1 MRRGRCIGLLWLIT
15 AAAAVLGAPPVLGAE
30 IPEPK
35 AFGPEIPGLE
45 ISGLEIPADIGDEA
59 PGYPEQEEEAS
70 PQEIDQIIE
79 DYFKQIEN
87 GELNMGEDI
96 TSVKITD
103 PPLKTAGAE
112 HGGVR
117 YTLPNGNS
125 FVSSIPKG
133 MVSAEP
139 VELTLPQ
146 GALGLVQVNDGQ
158 ASIPGSWHFT
168 EPGGYRARL
177 LFYQDPSKNSRDYNV
192 YEVNFAFVITG
203 KSSRNLSVV
212 PAPEG
217 FAITGV
223 RKDGQMQDVENERCV
238 FLEGDGRFEIL
249 YEDTETG
256 SLHCQTSFVRDTTA
270 PFLSFSRELG
280 KEALTAPVNFT
291 PSEPGCRIS
300 MSYNGNKSY
309 VPGDTLTAAGSY
321 DLAVEDGAGNRR
333 SYHLWIR
340 QTYKLVDYRVVIIA
354 LLAIA
359 GTAARLLFLRRNM
372 RVL

>member
-1 MRRGRCIGLLWLIT
+1 MRRGRCTGLLWLIT
-15 AAAAVLGAPPVLGAE
+15 AAAVVLGATPVLGAPVPGEEIPGAEVPGIEALGVE
-30 IPEPK
+30 IPEDIMD
-35 AFGPEIPGLE
+35 G
-45 ISGLEIPADIGDEA
+45 ISGN
-59 PGYPEQEEEAS
+59 PEQEEEAS

-79 DYFKQIEN
+79 DYFKQIES
-87 GELNMGEDI
+87 GEIGTGEDV

-103 PPLKTAGAE
+103 PPLKMARAE
-112 HGGVR
+112 NGGLR

-133 MVSAEP
+133 MVSGEP
-139 VELTLPQ
+139 VDLTMVQ
-146 GALGLVQVNDGQ
+146 GALGLVQVNGGQ
-158 ASIPGSWHFT
+158 ASVPSSWHFT
-168 EPGGYRARL
+168 EPGSYEARL
-177 LFYQDPSKNSRDYNV
+177 LFYQDPSKRSQDYNV

-203 KSSRNLSVV
+203 GSSRSLSAV

-223 RKDGQMQDVENERCV
+223 RKDGRMQDVENERCV

-249 YEDTETG
+249 YEDTDTG
-256 SLHCQTSFVRDTTA
+256 GLHYQTSFVRDTTA
-270 PFLSFSRELG
+270 PFLSFSKELG
-280 KEALTAPVNFT
+280 KGALTAPVNFT

-309 VPGDTLTAAGSY
+309 VLGDTLTAAGSY
-321 DLAVEDGAGNRR
+321 DLAVEDSAGNQR
-333 SYHLWIR
+333 SYHLRIR
-340 QTYKLVDYRVVIIA
+340 QTYKLMDYRVVIIA
-354 LLAIA
+354 LLAIV